1 MWRQKSS
8 PIQLYKALGPGWRT
22 AGPRDPS
29 LKQSKRNWFFIGL
42 LLGKYIPY
50 IYMFIYNIIILYIY
64 IYSYGCIF
72 LGSILKLSKKWNGL
86 VFREIVYVCLWYTLN
101 SNHYLSWPSTSNEI
115 KYPRCRCPTCP
126 TTISVGIGKNLC
138 KDFGWSDFG
147 IIICTFMMLH
157 PYIEKAYFS
166 LTFLPLVSGS
176 SMDQSPIEY
185 VWWNDRK
192 PTIVTHSSLPDAC
205 ENDWWRCDDVHGG
218 VVGFSPR

>member
-1 MWRQKSS
+1 MKYIEIKQKMEWFGISRNC
-8 PIQLYKALGPGWRT
+8 LCV
-22 AGPRDPS
+22 S
-29 LKQSKRNWFFIGL
+29 LIHTKFQPLLVMAFHKQWNQVPKMPMPNMSNNHLSRNWEKPVQRF
-42 LLGKYIPY
+42 
-50 IYMFIYNIIILYIY
+50 
-64 IYSYGCIF
+64 
-72 LGSILKLSKKWNGL
+72 W
-86 VFREIVYVCLWYTLN
+86 V
-101 SNHYLSWPSTSNEI
+101 
-115 KYPRCRCPTCP
+115 
-126 TTISVGIGKNLC
+126 VG
-138 KDFGWSDFG
+138 FG